1 MPERDMHQMMT
12 TTPAPR
18 ALWRTY
24 LAIFLPMMLTNVLQS
39 ASGAIDGIFIGQ
51 LLGLNAVAAVSAFF
65 PVMFLLLAIVIG
77 LASGATVLIGQAWGA
92 GDRPK
97 VRAIAATALGMM
109 VIAGLAVSLVGAL
122 FAPKIMAALGT
133 PAAVQ
138 NDAAYY
144 ARLLMLGM
152 PVIFLLWLVTSM
164 SRGVG
169 DAVTPLRALA
179 IAMAVSLFCTPALI
193 LGWGS
198 LPRLGV
204 ASAAVSNLAA
214 AVMALLWLVRHWQR
228 IAHPL
233 APDWQSWRDMR
244 LDRQVAWTILRI
256 GVPAAMQM
264 LAIALAEMALLHLI
278 NRYGKSATATYGAI
292 NQVMSWVQLP
302 VMSLGITGSILASQ
316 AIGSGRPERIGAIV
330 RTGLWLNLAAT
341 GGAIVLATIAARPL
355 IGLFIVAPDVA
366 GIATELLRTV
376 LWSMI
381 ALGGASV
388 LTGVMR
394 ADGTV
399 LGPTAL
405 SVFAIL
411 GIEIPAAYWLEAR
424 FGLHGIWF
432 AYATAFVAML
442 VLQILFFRLVW
453 RRKARRR
460 LV

>member
-1 MPERDMHQMMT
+1 
-12 TTPAPR
+12 
-18 ALWRTY
+18 
-24 LAIFLPMMLTNVLQS
+24 
-39 ASGAIDGIFIGQ
+39 
-51 LLGLNAVAAVSAFF
+51 
-65 PVMFLLLAIVIG
+65 
-77 LASGATVLIGQAWGA
+77 
-92 GDRPK
+92 
-97 VRAIAATALGMM
+97 
-109 VIAGLAVSLVGAL
+109 
-122 FAPKIMAALGT
+122 
-133 PAAVQ
+133 
-138 NDAAYY
+138 
-144 ARLLMLGM
+144 
-152 PVIFLLWLVTSM
+152 
-164 SRGVG
+164 
-169 DAVTPLRALA
+169 
-179 IAMAVSLFCTPALI
+179 
-193 LGWGS
+193 
-198 LPRLGV
+198 
-204 ASAAVSNLAA
+204 
-214 AVMALLWLVRHWQR
+214 
-228 IAHPL
+228 
-233 APDWQSWRDMR
+233 
-244 LDRQVAWTILRI
+244 
-256 GVPAAMQM
+256 
-264 LAIALAEMALLHLI
+264 
-278 NRYGKSATATYGAI
+278 
-292 NQVMSWVQLP
+292 MSWVQLP